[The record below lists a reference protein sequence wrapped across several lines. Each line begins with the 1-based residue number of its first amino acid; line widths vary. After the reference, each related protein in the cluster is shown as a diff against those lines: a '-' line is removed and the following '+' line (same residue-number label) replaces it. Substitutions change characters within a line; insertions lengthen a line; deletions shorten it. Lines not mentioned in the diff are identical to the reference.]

1 MTFSVVIPA
10 RNEGK
15 MLPHCLESLKRQ
27 KFPKDDIEI
36 IVVDNNSKD
45 KTAKIAK
52 KFGVKV
58 LFESKKGIAY
68 ARQKGAQNAKGDI
81 IVSIDADCELPPDFL
96 KKIARRFS
104 DKNVVGLCG
113 RALFDQDTPLPIHL
127 GAKLLSNY
135 AHFYSKMFNKTPI
148 CWAFNFS
155 FRRSDFIKKGGY
167 NLNLPSLLAGYNTQ
181 GSDEYELVKK
191 LISRR
196 KKIIFDKNI
205 TLKTS
210 GRRYKNRLVYWFF
223 IEYIIGFML
232 NEKIYSVSGKMI
244 PIPSYYDRVSPSFS
258 PFLSFNS
265 FIYFS
270 LLSKRKYNLRKFK
283 EKFSSLAATL
293 ENFSQKLN

>member
-10 RNEGK
+10 YNEENL
-15 MLPHCLESLKRQ
+15 LPRCLESLKQQ
-27 KFPKDDIEI
+27 KFPKDKFEI

-45 KTAKIAK
+45 KTARLAK
-52 KFGVKV
+52 KFGAKV

-68 ARQKGAQNAKGDI
+68 ARQKGAQNAKGDV
-81 IVSIDADCELPPDFL
+81 IVSVDADCELPPDFL
-96 KKIARRFS
+96 KKIAKRFS

-113 RALFDQDTPLPIHL
+113 RALFDTDTPLPIHI
-127 GAKLLSNY
+127 GEKVLSSY
-135 AHFYSKMFNKTPI
+135 AHFYSKMFDKTPI

-155 FRRSDFIKKGGY
+155 FRRLDFLKKGGY
-167 NLNLPSLLAGYNTQ
+167 NLNLPSLKAGYNTQ

-210 GRRYKNRLVYWFF
+210 GRRFKNRLLYWLF
-223 IEYIIGFML
+223 IEYVIGFML
-232 NEKIYSVSGKMI
+232 NEKIYSMSGKMI

-258 PFLSFNS
+258 PFLSLNS

-270 LLSKRKYNLRKFK
+270 LLSKRKYHLSKFK
-283 EKFSSLAATL
+283 KKFSHLAATL
-293 ENFSQKLN
+293 ENFSQKLS